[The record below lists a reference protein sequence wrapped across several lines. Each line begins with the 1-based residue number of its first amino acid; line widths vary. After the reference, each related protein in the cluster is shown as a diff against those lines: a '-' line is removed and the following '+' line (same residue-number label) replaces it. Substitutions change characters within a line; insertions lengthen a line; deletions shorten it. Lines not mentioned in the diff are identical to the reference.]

1 MLICVQVL
9 QAAALRLQD
18 YDEKVRITA
27 VKIVCQTVRQLLVGP
42 AMTSAGTACTQHM
55 LALSSPTADLLGGL
69 GSQEEDAAAAQ
80 DLGVAYPLPDTGLST
95 MQVQAV
101 VHDLACVQDVM
112 HRVSFRLKDTKASVR
127 RAAASGMLAVFRAVA
142 AAGKQCPLPTIVSL
156 GISAGCLAW

>member
-9 QAAALRLQD
+9 QAAAMRLQD

-42 AMTSAGTACTQHM
+42 AMTSAGSARPQHM